1 MKQDSETNRNSR
13 IDLNKPDDKY
23 IREVIF
29 GSLLGD
35 GYLEMAPRAK
45 NARFIF
51 SQSPKYEEYFMA
63 LYLMFFVYCSNTFQK
78 YEHLD
83 SRTNKTYITYS
94 FKTKSLALFTN
105 PPPSGWRMP
114 GVCLAYAALGKKGG
128 GRRPKTTFGAKG

>member
-51 SQSPKYEEYFMA
+51 SPAYAAPKYEEYFMA
-63 LYLMFFVYCSNTFQK
+63 LYLMFFDYCSNTFQK

-94 FKTKSLALFTN
+94 FKTKSLAA
-105 PPPSGWRMP
+105 
-114 GVCLAYAALGKKGG
+114 LA
-128 GRRPKTTFGAKG
+128 R

>member
-1 MKQDSETNRNSR
+1 MQDSKTNRNLG
-13 IDLNKPDDKY
+13 IDLNKSDYKH

-45 NARFIF
+45 NARFVF

-63 LYLMFFVYCSNTFQK
+63 LYLMFFDYCSNTFQK

-83 SRTNKTYITYS
+83 CRTNKTYITYS
-94 FKTKSLALFTN
+94 FKTRALPLFT
-105 PPPSGWRMP
+105 PAGGQSH
-114 GVCLAYAALGKKGG
+114 LGG
-128 GRRPKTTFGAKG
+128 

>member
-1 MKQDSETNRNSR
+1 MQYSETNRNSR
-13 IDLNKPDDKY
+13 IGLIKPDDKY

-63 LYLMFFVYCSNTFQK
+63 LYLMFFDYCSNTFQK

-94 FKTKSLALFTN
+94 FKTKSLALFTEFYSMFYKEKIKIVPLN
-105 PPPSGWRMP
+105 LELLTPIA
-114 GVCLAYAALGKKGG
+114 LAH
-128 GRRPKTTFGAKG
+128 